1 MKYVKSFIAILFL
14 FTLSVNV
21 FSQTVDEVINNH
33 VKAMGGLDKIN
44 AVKTVRFTGT
54 FSGMGADIPVTI
66 TIKKQDMIKMDMSF
80 QGMSFIQAYDGTTGW
95 SINPFSGKKDAEKMP
110 AEEVKDMKENAE
122 WEGQLI
128 NYKDKGFKVELI
140 GKEDMEGSEAYKI
153 KLTDKDSDVTYYF
166 LDATTYL
173 VIKQSA
179 KRKFK
184 EKEITQE
191 QYPGNYQAVEGI
203 MFPMSVEIKTA
214 GQDQSQKGTF
224 TKVELNVDV
233 DDAIFKMPEGTK

>member
-1 MKYVKSFIAILFL
+1 MKYVKSFIAVLFL
-14 FTLSVNV
+14 FALSSNV
-21 FSQTVDEVINNH
+21 FSQSVDDVIDSH

-44 AVKTVRFTGT
+44 AVKTVKYTGT

-66 TIKKQDMIKMDMSF
+66 TIKRQDKIKMDMNF
-80 QGMSFIQAYDGTTGW
+80 QGMSLIQAYDGTTGW
-95 SINPFSGKKDAEKMP
+95 SINPFNGKKDAEKMP

-128 NYKDKGFKVELI
+128 NYKDKGYKVELI

-153 KLTDKDSDVTYYF
+153 KLTDKDGDVTYYF
-166 LDATTYL
+166 LDATSYL

-191 QYPGNYQAVEGI
+191 EYPGNYQAVEGI
-203 MFPMSVEIKTA
+203 MFPMSMEIKTS

-233 DDAIFKMPEGTK
+233 DDAIFKMPEPGK